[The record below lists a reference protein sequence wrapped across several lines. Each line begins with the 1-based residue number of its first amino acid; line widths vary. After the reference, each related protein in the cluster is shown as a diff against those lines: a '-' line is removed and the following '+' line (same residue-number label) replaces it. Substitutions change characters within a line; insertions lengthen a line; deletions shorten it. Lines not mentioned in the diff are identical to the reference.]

1 MQRGRQQGRI
11 VEGVLAIIAGSA
23 LLTLVGCTMPG
34 ERLTGVELSRSRPM
48 TCMQECSSL
57 YRNLI
62 DQEQKRH
69 VANIEVCRSQSQTA
83 MGACL
88 EEEGVRHAAEMERL
102 SSGLTECQGSCEKRV
117 GQ

>member
-1 MQRGRQQGRI
+1 MQRGRQQGQI
-11 VEGVLAIIAGSA
+11 AQGVLAIIAGSA

-34 ERLTGVELSRSRPM
+34 ERLTGVELSRSRPI
-48 TCMQECSSL
+48 TCMQQCSSL
-57 YRNLI
+57 YRSLI

-69 VANIEVCRSQSQTA
+69 VANIEVCRSLPQSA

-88 EEEGVRHAAEMERL
+88 EEEGLRHAAEMERL
-102 SSGLTECQGSCEKRV
+102 SSSLTDCQGSCQHRG